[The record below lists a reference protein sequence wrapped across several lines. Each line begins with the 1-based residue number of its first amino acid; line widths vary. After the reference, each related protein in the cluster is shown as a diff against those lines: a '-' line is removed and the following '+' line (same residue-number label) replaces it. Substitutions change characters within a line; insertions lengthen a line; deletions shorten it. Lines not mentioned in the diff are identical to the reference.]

1 MSIWWLALKD
11 LLLIGRDKK
20 AFLTLI
26 MMPLLLIAI
35 LGAAFGDMFEG
46 EGDVPIKKFTLGVVN
61 LDAGPL
67 GKVLSDEVFAKG
79 LEEQINIKY
88 FQQEEMKAQIKDH
101 KISVGIV
108 IGSDFSTSLMS
119 GEEAQIK
126 LISIPNPGIKSII
139 VKSVIEQFTQTIAIE
154 TEAAK
159 LAQQKASQ
167 NGNNLV
173 ANQGATPEINQQE
186 LEKHISPLSFI
197 NEKTVKPDSE
207 PVAAFQYY
215 AAAMG
220 VMFLLMTIV
229 EGVSAMILEKEQEV
243 YKRLLVSKLTYTN
256 YLSGKMLGLIIIGLI
271 QAFVII
277 TGTNLIFGVSWGESV
292 AGVVMMTVAF
302 VISACGLG
310 VLVGSFIKKEKT
322 FSVAAT
328 LGTQIMAALGGSMA
342 PLYIFPDWAVVAAKF
357 LPNGLALQT
366 YIELMSGASV
376 SEIFPE
382 VAAVLGLGIVFF
394 AIGLGRLAIERR
406 GSYA

>member
-1 MSIWWLALKD
+1 MSIWWLTLKD

-20 AFLTLI
+20 AILTLI

-46 EGDVPIKKFTLGVVN
+46 EGDVPIEKFTLGVVN
-61 LDAGPL
+61 LDNGPL

-79 LEEQINIKY
+79 LEEQIRIKY
-88 FQQEEMKAQIKDH
+88 FKQEEMKVQIKDH

-108 IGSDFSTSLMS
+108 IDADFSSSLMS
-119 GEEAQIK
+119 GDETQIK
-126 LISIPNPGIKSII
+126 LISVPNPGIKSMI

-154 TEAAK
+154 TETAK
-159 LAQQKASQ
+159 LVQQKAGQ
-167 NGNNLV
+167 NGNNLG
-173 ANQGATPEINQQE
+173 ANQGTIPGMKQQE
-186 LEKHISPLSFI
+186 VEKQITHSSFI
-197 NEKTVKPDSE
+197 TEKTVKPDSE
-207 PVAAFQYY
+207 PVGAFQYY

-243 YKRLLVSKLTYTN
+243 YKRLLVSNLSYAN
-256 YLSGKMLGLIIIGLI
+256 YLAGKMLGLIIIGLI

-277 TGTNLIFGVSWGESV
+277 IGTRLIFGVSWGESWV
-292 AGVVMMTVAF
+292 GVVMMTFAF

-310 VLVGSFIKKEKT
+310 VLVGAFIKKEKT
-322 FSVAAT
+322 FNVAGI

-366 YIELMSGASV
+366 YIELMSGASL
-376 SEIFPE
+376 SEIWPE

-394 AIGLGRLAIERR
+394 AIGLVRLAIERR